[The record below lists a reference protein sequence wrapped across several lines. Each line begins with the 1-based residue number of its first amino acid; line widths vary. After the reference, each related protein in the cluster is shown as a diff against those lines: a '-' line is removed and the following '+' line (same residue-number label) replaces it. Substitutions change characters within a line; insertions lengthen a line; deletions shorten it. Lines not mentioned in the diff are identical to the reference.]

1 MQISQGQEASIVTGQ
16 AVTFSLT
23 EGDKIHVLH
32 PQQIVAY
39 RGPGTGRNDRFM
51 NISGM
56 YRKHKLIQSEISGPC
71 QFVTALPPGFSMKA
85 IKLEEKSDLLY
96 DFRHLFFYS
105 EGIQMQTRILKVK
118 NMLITRD
125 AIKMKFSGNG
135 VIGILT
141 QGQVCEQELHPTA
154 PLYVDASSVIA
165 YPENAK
171 LELTV
176 YGNHLASQHMNY
188 HWKMTG
194 QGTVLFQAGRENQK
208 LESDIN
214 NDEGLF
220 KRILRE
226 VLPFGNVLIK

>member
-1 MQISQGQEASIVTGQ
+1 MQISQGHEASMVTGQ
-16 AVTFSLT
+16 AVTFSLA

-39 RGPGTGRNDRFM
+39 RGSGTGRNDRLM

-56 YRKHKLIQSEISGPC
+56 YRKHKLIKSEISGPC
-71 QFVTALPPGFSMKA
+71 QFVTALPPGFSMKS
-85 IKLEEKSDLLY
+85 IKLEEESDLLY

-194 QGTVLFQAGRENQK
+194 RGTVLFQAGRENRK